1 MPSENEDVKEND
13 NFLTRK
19 QKRSLQEILR
29 KRVNLNF
36 VVKNVRIL
44 SLERIA
50 LIDM

>member
-19 QKRSLQEILR
+19 QKRIEKPAGKRGNR
-29 KRVNLNF
+29 KF
-36 VVKNVRIL
+36 VVKNVRII

-50 LIDM
+50 LVDM